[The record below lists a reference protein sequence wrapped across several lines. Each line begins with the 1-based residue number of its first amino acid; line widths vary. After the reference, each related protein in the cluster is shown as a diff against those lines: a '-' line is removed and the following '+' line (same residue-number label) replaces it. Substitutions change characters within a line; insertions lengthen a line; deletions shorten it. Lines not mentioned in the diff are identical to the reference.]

1 MKTEQLKEWGLDDR
15 QISMVMREN
24 GRDIEAVKAK
34 FSDYDMLKEKAAQLE
49 QATALSEQAQQLQEQ
64 LLQWQEKAEETEK
77 NWKQKWQK
85 RDFEDALRQSLRQ
98 AGARNEKAVR
108 ALLKEQELALGED
121 GTLQGLDEQL
131 EAIRHEC
138 GYLFG
143 PNQAPPNI
151 IRPGNRVSKEADDGK
166 VREIMG
172 LPSFVQGKDDF

>member
-1 MKTEQLKEWGLDDR
+1 MSTTVKKYSGEIFPQKAYDLFRKEPYCAILDSSLESENGKYSIIGIHPFYVLKEQDGKTYANDR
-15 QISMVMREN
+15 V
-24 GRDIEAVKAK
+24 IE
-34 FSDYDMLKEKAAQLE
+34 
-49 QATALSEQAQQLQEQ
+49 
-64 LLQWQEKAEETEK
+64 
-77 NWKQKWQK
+77 

-131 EAIRHEC
+131 EALRHEC